1 MVLSIMKR
9 KLEGNGKVNL
19 TEVIQI
25 VVRSLYVTINA
36 TCFATIIGV
45 LFSILIY
52 LNKFTFKKELISIIN
67 SLMSTPPVI
76 MGLVVF
82 LILSRKGPLGQFQ
95 LLFTSNAMIIAQVLL
110 LLPICMSLTLD
121 CLNKFGEDIL
131 NTCKILQI
139 SKIDTMIVF
148 IREIKYHIITVVIA
162 TFGRGISEVGA
173 VMLVGGNIRGKTRVM
188 TTYIA
193 QSTSMGNFDESL
205 MIASILISISF
216 ISTFLIRKLQ
226 KDV

>member
-148 IREIKYHIITVVIA
+148 IREIKYHIITVIIA

-205 MIASILISISF
+205 MIASILISISL

>member
-1 MVLSIMKR
+1 MDFL
-9 KLEGNGKVNL
+9 
-19 TEVIQI
+19 EVIEI
-25 VVRSLYVTINA
+25 VIRSLYVTVTA
-36 TCFATIIGV
+36 TCLATVIGV
-45 LFSILIY
+45 LFSIVIY
-52 LNKFTFKKELISIIN
+52 LKKFIFKKELISVIN

-82 LILSRKGPLGQFQ
+82 LMLSRKGPIGSLQ
-95 LLFTSNAMIIAQVLL
+95 LLFTSSAMIIAQVFLL
-110 LLPICMSLTLD
+110 IPISMSLTLD

-131 NTCKILQI
+131 NTCKILQV
-139 SKIDTMIVF
+139 SKKDTIKIF
-148 IREIKYHIITVVIA
+148 IKEIKYHIITVIIA

-173 VMLVGGNIRGKTRVM
+173 VMLVGGNVRGKTRVM

-205 MIASILISISF
+205 IIAAILISISF

-226 KDV
+226 RDE